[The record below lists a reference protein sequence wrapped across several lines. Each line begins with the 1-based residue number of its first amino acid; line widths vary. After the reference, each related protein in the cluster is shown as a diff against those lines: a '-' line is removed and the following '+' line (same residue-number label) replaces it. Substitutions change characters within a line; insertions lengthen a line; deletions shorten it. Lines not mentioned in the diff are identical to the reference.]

1 MSLLLFFFFKQKTA
15 YEMRISDWSSDV
27 CSSDLEEEPQRADDA
42 VHRWCGDARLL
53 LLDLELPDILGAR
66 GVGRAPEPGREP
78 SDIATIITM
87 RLLREAAPGH
97 VVDKALAQRADL
109 ANMDKLVHRSTTQVQ
124 ETNGYACGSPRYI
137 RCGHRRVALPRG

>member
-1 MSLLLFFFFKQKTA
+1 
-15 YEMRISDWSSDV
+15 MRISDWSSDV

-78 SDIATIITM
+78 SDIAKIITL
-87 RLLREAAPGH
+87 RLLREAAHGH
-97 VVDKALAQRADL
+97 VVDQALAQRADR
-109 ANMDKLVHRSTTQVQ
+109 ANLDKLVHRSTPQVKEPKRSEEHTAELQ
-124 ETNGYACGSPRYI
+124 SLMRNSDAVFCLKKKKR
-137 RCGHRRVALPRG
+137 